1 VKRALILIVIG
12 AVIGGG
18 AVYLKTRHAAPG
30 AGEKPAADATAAGPE
45 SSAETHSSRDTNGS
59 VVITISDDTR
69 KDIGLQLAKPAAAQ
83 FSPEAKAYGRVEDA
97 AALSALVTDLASAE
111 AAYVVSSNELD
122 RVKTLAG
129 QGDASTRVLQAGE
142 AAATHDRLT
151 VQSAR
156 HRLLLSSTTA
166 LSERNDLPG
175 FVQSLAS
182 GSNCLVRLD
191 LPAGEILP
199 ALPVG
204 ARIITL
210 SGGSADAE
218 FLGAAAATD
227 PQTQGRGY
235 FFLVSSNSLGLAPGQ
250 AVTGYLKLPGDPS
263 SGVIVPGDAV
273 VRTEGAAWIYVLD
286 SGGKSFTRKTIVL
299 DHSVEGGWFV
309 TNGISADDSIVVVG
323 AQTLLSE
330 ELKAA
335 IQPD

>member
-18 AVYLKTRHAAPG
+18 AVYLITRHAGKDAD
-30 AGEKPAADATAAGPE
+30 EKPAPAATASE
-45 SSAETHSSRDTNGS
+45 SSAETHISHDTNGN

-83 FSPEAKAYGRVEDA
+83 FSPEAKAYGRVEDT
-97 AALSALVTDLASAE
+97 AALAALVTDLASAE
-111 AAYVVSSNELD
+111 AAYAVSSNELD
-122 RVKTLAG
+122 RVKTLES
-129 QGDASTRVLQAGE
+129 QGNASARVLQAAE
-142 AAATHDRLT
+142 AAAAHDGLA

-156 HRLLLSSTTA
+156 DHLLLSSTPA
-166 LSERNDLPG
+166 LTDRNDLPA
-175 FVQSLAS
+175 FIQSLAAGNAS
-182 GSNCLVRLD
+182 LVRLD
-191 LPAGEILP
+191 LPAGEVPP

-204 ARIITL
+204 ARVTSL

-218 FLGAAAATD
+218 FLGAASSTD

-235 FFLVSSNSLGLAPGQ
+235 FFLVSSNSAGLAPGE
-250 AVTGYLKLPGDPS
+250 AVTGYLKLPGDPL

-273 VRTEGAAWIYVLD
+273 VRTEGAGWIYVLD
-286 SGGKSFTRKTIVL
+286 SGGKSFTRKTIAL
-299 DHSVEGGWFV
+299 DHSAEGGWFV
-309 TNGISADDSIVVVG
+309 TNGIGPDDSIVVVG

>member
-1 VKRALILIVIG
+1 MKRTIILIVIG

-18 AVYLKTRHAAPG
+18 AVYLKNRHAGPDADDNK
-30 AGEKPAADATAAGPE
+30 AAADATASGT
-45 SSAETHSSRDTNGS
+45 STETHISHDTNGN

-83 FSPEAKAYGRVEDA
+83 FSPEAKGYGHVEDTA
-97 AALSALVTDLASAE
+97 AFAGLVNDLASAE
-111 AAYVVSSNELD
+111 AAYAVSSNELD

-129 QGDASTRVLQAGE
+129 QGNASTRVLQAAE
-142 AAATHDRLT
+142 AAATHDGLAA
-151 VQSAR
+151 QSAR
-156 HRLLLSSTTA
+156 DHLLLSSTPA
-166 LSERNDLPG
+166 LVDRNDLPA
-175 FVQSLAS
+175 FVQSLAAGNAS
-182 GSNCLVRLD
+182 LIRLD
-191 LPAGEILP
+191 LPAGEALP

-204 ARIITL
+204 ARVVSL

-218 FLGAAAATD
+218 FLGAASSTD

-235 FFLVSSNSLGLAPGQ
+235 FFLVNSNSVGFAPGE
-250 AVTGYLKLPGDPS
+250 AVTGYLKLPGDPL

-273 VRTEGAAWIYVLD
+273 VRTEGAGWIYVLD
-286 SGGKSFTRKTIVL
+286 SSGKSFTRKAIAL
-299 DHSVEGGWFV
+299 DHSTEGGWFV
-309 TNGISADDSIVVVG
+309 TNGISAGDSIIVVG